1 MIIIPIKKFQNPFKS
16 LRARNQHLNFIAP
29 QEEPK
34 KRRYVKNWWCTC
46 LLFENIERKKIIQ
59 KLRNNSWWWIARSF
73 SWTFHFIWSLFYF
86 EFSSWTWYFDFTLFS
101 LFDACWGTWMLQK
114 ARDAVSKI
122 KNASFSCLFS
132 QFFLDNTTDSP
143 DFFLRLLH
151 PILVWV

>member
-46 LLFENIERKKIIQ
+46 LLFEIIEKNLILKKYAT
-59 KLRNNSWWWIARSF
+59 IAGGGSLALF
-73 SWTFHFIWSLFYF
+73 LEHFILFDRFLIFNFRFGLDTSIPLHSLFLTRAGARGCF
-86 EFSSWTWYFDFTLFS
+86 VTPWVKLKMHLF
-101 LFDACWGTWMLQK
+101 LVFF
-114 ARDAVSKI
+114 AV
-122 KNASFSCLFS
+122 
-132 QFFLDNTTDSP
+132 FFLDNTTDSP